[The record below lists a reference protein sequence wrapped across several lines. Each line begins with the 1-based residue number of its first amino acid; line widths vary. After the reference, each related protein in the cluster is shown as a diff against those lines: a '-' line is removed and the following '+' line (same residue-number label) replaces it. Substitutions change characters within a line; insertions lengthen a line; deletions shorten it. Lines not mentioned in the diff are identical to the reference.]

1 MEALIKQLGIESL
14 NEMQQQM
21 LSLKDNFEDVILHS
35 PTGTGKTLAYLLP
48 LLSLLK
54 ESDRLQS
61 IIIVPTRELAL
72 QVEKVF
78 NDFQSPWKCVCCYGG
93 HSVEIE
99 KSAIANKKPE
109 VVIGTPGRLLDHLSR
124 ASFNS
129 QTVELL
135 IIDEFDKALELGF
148 QEDMEKIILQ
158 LENIKKRI
166 LISAT
171 SMDSI
176 PAFTGVKKPLV
187 LNFIEEKKT
196 AERLKYY
203 EVYSEE
209 IDKINTLCNL
219 IGSFSGGSTIVFCNH
234 RESVERV
241 SSSLTQRKFINEAY
255 HGGLEQLIRERSL
268 IKFKNGSTL
277 ILVST
282 DLASRGLDITH
293 VEHIIHYHLPLD
305 REAFIHRNGRTARW
319 DETGSVYMLLNERE
333 SLPHFIDEPFTPFSL
348 KNNQSYNVVPQWT
361 TLYIGRGKKNN
372 ISKGDIAGFFHK
384 QGKLTKAELGRI
396 DLLDYCT
403 FVAVPR
409 SKVKQIINE
418 VRNEKIKG
426 VKTIIEE
433 AK

>member
-1 MEALIKQLGIESL
+1 METLIKQLGIESL

-21 LSLKDNFEDVILHS
+21 LELKDDFKDIILHS

-48 LLSLLK
+48 LSAILK
-54 ESDRLQS
+54 ESDKLQS
-61 IIIVPTRELAL
+61 LIIVPTRELAL

-78 NDFQSPWKCVCCYGG
+78 NDLQTPWKCVCCYGG

-109 VVIGTPGRLLDHLSR
+109 VLIGTPGRLLDHLSR
-124 ASFNS
+124 ASFNP
-129 QTVELL
+129 QAIELL

-158 LENIKKRI
+158 MENIRRRI

-171 SMDSI
+171 SMDTI
-176 PAFTGVKKPLV
+176 PSFTGVKDAHR
-187 LNFIEEKKT
+187 LNFLRENKT
-196 AERLKYY
+196 SESLKYY

-209 IDKINTLCNL
+209 VDKINTLYNL
-219 IGSFSGGSTIVFCNH
+219 LGSFSEGSTIVFCNH

-241 SSSLTQRKFINEAY
+241 SALLNQKKFVNEAY

-277 ILVST
+277 ILVAT
-282 DLASRGLDITH
+282 DLASRGLDISN
-293 VEHIIHYHLPLD
+293 VQHIIHYHLPLD
-305 REAFIHRNGRTARW
+305 REAFVHRNGRTARW
-319 DETGSVYMLLNERE
+319 NETGSVYMLLNERE
-333 SLPHFIDEPFTPFSL
+333 SLPDFIDENFTPYSL
-348 KNNQSYNVVPQWT
+348 KNNELFHVIPQWT
-361 TLYIGRGKKNN
+361 TLYIGRGKKHN

-409 SKVKQIINE
+409 SKVQQIIYE
-418 VRNEKIKG
+418 VKNEKIKG